1 MYRKINVNFCIK
13 LIFHKD
19 FLYIYHIIIHTVV
32 MTFVDFILIAR
43 KMLRLIVAF
52 KSISRRVKA
61 VIDAYGG
68 STHVELQQRSVEY
81 SNIFTKYENMR

>member
-1 MYRKINVNFCIK
+1 M
-13 LIFHKD
+13 
-19 FLYIYHIIIHTVV
+19 
-32 MTFVDFILIAR
+32 
-43 KMLRLIVAF
+43 LIVAF

>member
-1 MYRKINVNFCIK
+1 
-13 LIFHKD
+13 
-19 FLYIYHIIIHTVV
+19 
-32 MTFVDFILIAR
+32 MTFVDFILIAKKTR
-43 KMLRLIVAF
+43 YSTVAF
-52 KSISRRVKA
+52 KSIFRRVKA